1 MLVVDGYLPHSEDP
15 TQLSLFHS
23 EFSQRAEALLNG
35 QLMDEGEKSDSAPP
49 LRLELLSRG
58 GGGGGGEGGLEK
70 SFTILQISARGV
82 NGTRLP
88 RAIGSLLRLDPP
100 RHLVTVFPERSRWR
114 PGSLNP
120 PEDPKTKEVAIPNP
134 RHPLP

>member
-58 GGGGGGEGGLEK
+58 GGLEK

-82 NGTRLP
+82 NGTKLP

-120 PEDPKTKEVAIPNP
+120 PEDPKTKEVAIPNS